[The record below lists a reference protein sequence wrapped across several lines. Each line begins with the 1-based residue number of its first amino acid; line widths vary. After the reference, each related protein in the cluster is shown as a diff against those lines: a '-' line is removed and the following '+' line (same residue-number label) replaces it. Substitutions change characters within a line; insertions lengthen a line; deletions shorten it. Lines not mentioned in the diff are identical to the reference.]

1 MMNNA
6 LQEVTK
12 LVIRHLAFHEEKRVD
27 GRALNELRPISC
39 QVGLHEPLHGSSL
52 FQRGQ
57 TQVLCTVALDSLA
70 AAQRLD
76 AMSALTGGLR
86 EKNFMLHYE
95 FPSYATGE
103 VGHSSPGQF
112 GSSPEVGCHVCPD

>member
-1 MMNNA
+1 M
-6 LQEVTK
+6 
-12 LVIRHLAFHEEKRVD
+12 F
-27 GRALNELRPISC
+27 G
-39 QVGLHEPLHGSSL
+39 
-52 FQRGQ
+52 
-57 TQVLCTVALDSLA
+57 QVLCTVALDSLA

-103 VGHSSPGQF
+103 VGRGGGSMGRRELGKHSKKIPDYLGIFSNKKG
-112 GSSPEVGCHVCPD
+112 GSSQNNCYPKHSPKKNLKSP